1 MLHIV
6 FKLYFL
12 ENLDALGELV
22 RISNRIEVADVEG
35 DIVSNFDEGAFGK

>member
-6 FKLYFL
+6 FKLYVL

-35 DIVSNFDEGAFGK
+35 DIVSNFDEGGFGK